1 MNSEILS
8 GCSGVVLQATPTT
21 ISLGETRLSNS
32 PMPPEGFH
40 AISGTL
46 SNQQET
52 PQPFEQVLRQTP
64 GTSHEP
70 AHLGWV
76 Q

>member
-1 MNSEILS
+1 
-8 GCSGVVLQATPTT
+8 
-21 ISLGETRLSNS
+21 
-32 PMPPEGFH
+32 MPPEGFH

-70 AHLGWV
+70 LHLGSV
-76 Q
+76 QWWQPLSLFEQRHC